1 MWTEK
6 IHNFLYSPITWGVV
20 SLILAAIALS
30 GRFSVNISYI
40 LLLIAFLV
48 GCFGIFRIGKRIVLR
63 IIWCLLLGIGLA
75 LIAYWIKPNPQIIQP
90 VKTPVEVASIHQP
103 KTKSPISKQP
113 MQRDSIK
120 ITAFDSKSE
129 IVFHNSGDRNVFVSH
144 LLLRSRE
151 FGYSGVI
158 FINEIIE
165 GKKFLVHNFKT
176 PTDDFSKFAT
186 RSFTESFWQKFL
198 LKWHLNENECIQWH
212 FFIPDDP
219 GYHTIK
225 TFHGSSFHAVPI
237 DATLYFRSVREGQQI
252 SQDLNIFAVPFVN
265 LTGSCGVMLQ

>member
-1 MWTEK
+1 MRTEK
-6 IHNFLYSPITWGVV
+6 IHKFLLSPITWGVV
-20 SLILAAIALS
+20 GLIIAAIAFS
-30 GRFSVNISYI
+30 GMVSMNISYI
-40 LLLIAFLV
+40 LLFLAFLV
-48 GCFGIFRIGKRIVLR
+48 GCFGIFRIGKRIVIR

-75 LIAYWIKPNPQIIQP
+75 LIAYWIKPNLQIIQP
-90 VKTPVEVASIHQP
+90 VKTPVEADSIHQP
-103 KTKSPISKQP
+103 KTKSPISKRP

-129 IVFHNSGDRNVFVSH
+129 IVFYNSGYRNVFVSH
-144 LLLRSRE
+144 LSLRSKE

-158 FINEIIE
+158 LINEIIE
-165 GKKFLVHNFKT
+165 GKKILVHNFKT
-176 PTDDFSKFAT
+176 PTNDFNKFST

-212 FFIPDDP
+212 FFILDDP
-219 GYHTIK
+219 GYQTIK
-225 TFHGSSFHAVPI
+225 IFLGSSFHAVPI
-237 DATLYFRSVREGQQI
+237 DATLYFRSIREGQQN